1 MQKNKTV
8 LSLDDIVKKNVEI
21 PLIVNGV
28 MWGYFTTDW
37 KREEYINILKKF
49 PDKDYPILCDEETN
63 IPLLDETTGDPLKN
77 MTDEDIYN
85 YNFKQ
90 KSLRMVYMI
99 RLFGRGIDFPSD
111 DIEAVSLL
119 NSFSEDVYFEIEK
132 ALNLIVQHKMLT
144 LQEMQRKNLR
154 GLLASNSSESIKS
167 EFNEKVIKEKIVGIN
182 KEIDALRKKLGK
194 KKIRIIEEEIE
205 EKEKLLE
212 DLHLKLTGK
221 SKDGISYRYGF
232 KYHGILM
239 KMMKEYHLP
248 VDFMLKILSNELSE
262 QEQVLY
268 NMMWV
273 DIGLN
278 IQAENER
285 IKEEQKEIEKIR
297 SKK

>member
-1 MQKNKTV
+1 
-8 LSLDDIVKKNVEI
+8 LE
-21 PLIVNGV
+21 
-28 MWGYFTTDW
+28 
-37 KREEYINILKKF
+37 KR
-49 PDKDYPILCDEETN
+49 
-63 IPLLDETTGDPLKN
+63 
-77 MTDEDIYN
+77 
-85 YNFKQ
+85 
-90 KSLRMVYMI
+90 
-99 RLFGRGIDFPSD
+99 
-111 DIEAVSLL
+111 
-119 NSFSEDVYFEIEK
+119 
-132 ALNLIVQHKMLT
+132 
-144 LQEMQRKNLR
+144 
-154 GLLASNSSESIKS
+154 
-167 EFNEKVIKEKIVGIN
+167 
-182 KEIDALRKKLGK
+182 KL
-194 KKIRIIEEEIE
+194 RIIEEEIE